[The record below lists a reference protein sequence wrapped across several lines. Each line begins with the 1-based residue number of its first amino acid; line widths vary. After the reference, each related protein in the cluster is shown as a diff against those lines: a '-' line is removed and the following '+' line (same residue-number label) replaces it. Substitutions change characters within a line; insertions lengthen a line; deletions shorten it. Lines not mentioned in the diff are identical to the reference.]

1 MMLRRWALVASLLL
15 LLGNQVL
22 AAGGLRR
29 LEPIDPPALSLN
41 DLGGTPHTLAAYR
54 GKVVLVNFWAT
65 WCPPCRR
72 EMPSMQ
78 RLKEKMTG
86 QDFVILGIDSAEPR
100 DDVTAFLET
109 VRVDFPILL
118 DPESAATKRW
128 KVYALPTSFLIDR
141 HGKVRYSL
149 AGPAE
154 WDEGEAIR
162 HIELLLREQ

>member
-1 MMLRRWALVASLLL
+1 MMLTRWALAATLL
-15 LLGNQVL
+15 LLGNPVF
-22 AAGGLRR
+22 AAGGFRTLD
-29 LEPIDPPALSLN
+29 PVDPPALSLD
-41 DLGGTPHTLAAYR
+41 DLSGTPHTLGEYR
-54 GKVVLVNFWAT
+54 GKVVLVNFWAA

-86 QDFVILGIDSAEPR
+86 RGFAILGIDSAEPR
-100 DDVTAFLET
+100 DEVIAFLQT
-109 VRVDFPILL
+109 IKVDFPILL
-118 DPESAATKRW
+118 DPDSAATKRW

-141 HGKVRYSL
+141 RGKVRYSL

-162 HIELLLREQ
+162 HIEHLLREP